1 MTKLNNIEL
10 EEKSNPKT
18 MKQIL
23 VALLLALCHISVSA
37 QNKIIKRQ
45 TLPSKYNK
53 ASTTIKNTSG
63 RYDKIILGKH
73 LFSSQWISWDNFGK
87 VVITKTKKANVY
99 NISGIQDGTTCS
111 DNENGRSNGDY
122 LKIQGTI
129 TVKSQS
135 ELVFNGKIVLKIYHL
150 NNGQP
155 CIREGEYH
163 FLATEGRRYWRM
175 QEMNNP
181 CDGVCDYVDIFFK

>member
-1 MTKLNNIEL
+1 
-10 EEKSNPKT
+10 
-18 MKQIL
+18 MKQIFTTFF
-23 VALLLALCHISVSA
+23 LALCFISVCA
-37 QNKIIKRQ
+37 QNKIVKRQ
-45 TLPSKYNK
+45 TLPNKYNPTTIN
-53 ASTTIKNTSG
+53 STTG
-63 RYDKIILGKH
+63 RFDKIMLGKH

-87 VVITKTKKANVY
+87 VVITKTKKSNVY
-99 NISGIQDGTTCS
+99 NISGIQDGTICS
-111 DNENGRSNGDY
+111 DDENGRRNGDY

-129 TVKSQS
+129 TVKNKS
-135 ELVFNGKIVLKIYHL
+135 EFVFNGKIVLKIYYL

-181 CDGVCDYVDIFFK
+181 CDGVCDYVDIYFK